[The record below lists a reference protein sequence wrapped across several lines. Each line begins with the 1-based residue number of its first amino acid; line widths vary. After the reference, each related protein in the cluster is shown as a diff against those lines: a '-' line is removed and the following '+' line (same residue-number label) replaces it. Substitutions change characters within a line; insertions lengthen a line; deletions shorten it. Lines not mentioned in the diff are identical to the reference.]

1 LPLSEKDVEKACPE
15 SGRRA
20 YQLCSRFIQRL
31 NVLTVRFAFSF
42 AAAPLER
49 RFEHPYLRKAHSLLF
64 VPQGFGRGGQP
75 TKFRHT
81 REGGYPFSK
90 TSRWIPD

>member
-1 LPLSEKDVEKACPE
+1 MLKKLVLSLVEGPTSFVLASFKG
-15 SGRRA
+15 ST
-20 YQLCSRFIQRL
+20 Y
-31 NVLTVRFAFSF
+31 LTVRFAFSF
-42 AAAPLER
+42 AAAALDR